1 MIVKLLTE
9 HDLEFLSLKRGCRGC
24 PSLHLSKCQFVG
36 NHMPQLILYMY
47 ILLYISVLNE
57 QECRFHCYECSKK
70 FKTAIGKY
78 ISNMFLHLSLLSF
91 SYKEIMFF
99 VYVF

>member
-9 HDLEFLSLKRGCRGC
+9 HHLEYLSLKGGCRGS
-24 PSLHLSKCQFVG
+24 PSLHLPKCQIVR
-36 NHMPQLILYMY
+36 NLMLRLILYMY

-70 FKTAIGKY
+70 FKTAIGKFIQY
-78 ISNMFLHLSLLSF
+78 SPFITH
-91 SYKEIMFF
+91 YGITKP
-99 VYVF
+99 